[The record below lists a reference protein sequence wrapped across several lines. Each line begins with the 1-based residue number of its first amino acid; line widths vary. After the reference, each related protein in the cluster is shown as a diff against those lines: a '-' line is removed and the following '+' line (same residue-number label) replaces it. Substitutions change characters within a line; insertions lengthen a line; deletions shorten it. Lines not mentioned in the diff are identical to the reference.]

1 MQDGEPLGASMRILS
16 PNSISVSKDD
26 LMEIN
31 PDITFLE
38 DDNSNIA
45 QLMSKDNDI
54 EYITGESY
62 I

>member
-1 MQDGEPLGASMRILS
+1 MRILS
-16 PNSISVSKDD
+16 PNSINVSKDD

-31 PDITFLE
+31 PNITFLE
-38 DDNSNIA
+38 DDNNKIA